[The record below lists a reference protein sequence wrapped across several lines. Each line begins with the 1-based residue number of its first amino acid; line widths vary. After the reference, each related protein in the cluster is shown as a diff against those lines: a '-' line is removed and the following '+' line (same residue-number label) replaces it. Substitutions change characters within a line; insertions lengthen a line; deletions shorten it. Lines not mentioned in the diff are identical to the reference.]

1 MSCFQGGLAM
11 QNLNRLTLNQE
22 TLKELTSEE
31 LHKVEGGRI
40 TPVGYTCP
48 ECASPPDTYTCL
60 K

>member
-1 MSCFQGGLAM
+1 MEKTEKK
-11 QNLNRLTLNQE
+11 LTLNQE

>member
-1 MSCFQGGLAM
+1 MKTTSEKLVI
-11 QNLNRLTLNQE
+11 TQE
-22 TLKELTSEE
+22 TLRNLTSEE
-31 LHKVEGGRI
+31 SRKKEGRYP